1 MAKVAIGAHPL
12 LYPLPAVLVGA
23 NVDGK
28 PNFSTYAWCGIVNG
42 NPPMLSVGFQ
52 HHRHTLKGVKQ
63 NGTFSVNIP
72 SVELVKETDYCGIVS
87 GKDTDKVANCKFN
100 IFYGKLTTAPL
111 ITECPVNLECRVLHI
126 LNLGSHE
133 MVIGQIEEVHVTD
146 ICLTDGKP
154 DVTKIKPF
162 LWAMG
167 QKDQYMEFGK
177 SIGVS
182 HDIGKQIKMSE
193 NKGKIIGPDKKT
205 GQISDHD
212 GTLGFIDALQ
222 QTTKGKSSVNVKLDD

>member
-1 MAKVAIGAHPL
+1 MAKVAIGAHPF

-42 NPPMLSVGFQ
+42 NPLMLSVGFQ

-72 SVELVKETDYCGIVS
+72 SVKLVKETDYCGIVS
-87 GKDTDKVANCKFN
+87 GREKDKVAACKFN
-100 IFYGKLTTAPL
+100 IFYGKLATAPL
-111 ITECPVNLECRVLHI
+111 ITECPVNLECRVMHS

-146 ICLTDGKP
+146 SCLTNGKP

-162 LWAMG
+162 L
-167 QKDQYMEFGK
+167 
-177 SIGVS
+177 
-182 HDIGKQIKMSE
+182 
-193 NKGKIIGPDKKT
+193 
-205 GQISDHD
+205 
-212 GTLGFIDALQ
+212 
-222 QTTKGKSSVNVKLDD
+222 